1 MKKDKLKNITTYLW
15 QVENL
20 PGMDF
25 NRTQYYE
32 HQFAPHFHE
41 HYVIQLVEQGVNKCI
56 CDRKNYQIEPGGILI
71 INPNE
76 IHTGNS
82 FDNRFL
88 EYKSLCPTMDCMK
101 LGIHKLQE
109 LKSGLPAFG
118 NAPIY
123 DKLLVQR
130 FKQLFLM
137 TKNNKDKL
145 ELETAFIDFLGYLI
159 NKFSDNGYV
168 FYSIKNEK
176 CRVEKIKNFIRDNYG
191 RNFSLDELSQFA
203 MVSPY
208 HLIRIFKK
216 EVGMT
221 PFEYLRNY
229 RVEKAK
235 EMLREKRS
243 IMDAIYD
250 NGFYDQSHFIRHFK
264 NVTGVTPKVYA

>member
-1 MKKDKLKNITTYLW
+1 MEKDILKNVTTHLW
-15 QVENL
+15 RVENL
-20 PGMDF
+20 PGLDF
-25 NRTQYYE
+25 NKTQYYE

-41 HYVIQLVEQGVNKCI
+41 HYVIQLVERGVNKCI
-56 CDRKNYQIEPGGILI
+56 CERKNYQIESGGIII
-71 INPNE
+71 INPHE

-82 FDNRFL
+82 LGNRFF
-88 EYKSLCPTMDCMK
+88 EYKSLCPTIDCMK
-101 LGIHKLQE
+101 LTVHKLQE
-109 LKSGLPAFG
+109 LKNNLPAFG

-137 TKNNKDKL
+137 AKNNNDKL
-145 ELETAFIDFLGYLI
+145 EIETAFIDFLGYLI
-159 NKFSDNGYV
+159 NKYSDVGYA
-168 FYSIKNEK
+168 FYLIKNEK
-176 CRVEKIKNFIRDNYG
+176 CRVDKIKDFIRDNYE
-191 RNFSLDELSQFA
+191 RNFSLDELSRCV
-203 MVSPY
+203 MMSPY

-235 EMLREKRS
+235 VMLREKKS
-243 IMDAIYD
+243 IVDAIYD